1 MRPHVL
7 AFLDAPDSAPQLEPA
22 EADRLQQTHLGKL
35 YALRRQGRLAY
46 AGPFTDGGRRRGLA
60 VFLTDSIDEAR
71 GWMADDPFVKAGQ
84 LVLTPYVWWAA
95 DGIMKAA
102 R

>member
-1 MRPHVL
+1 
-7 AFLDAPDSAPQLEPA
+7 
-22 EADRLQQTHLGKL
+22 
-35 YALRRQGRLAY
+35 
-46 AGPFTDGGRRRGLA
+46 